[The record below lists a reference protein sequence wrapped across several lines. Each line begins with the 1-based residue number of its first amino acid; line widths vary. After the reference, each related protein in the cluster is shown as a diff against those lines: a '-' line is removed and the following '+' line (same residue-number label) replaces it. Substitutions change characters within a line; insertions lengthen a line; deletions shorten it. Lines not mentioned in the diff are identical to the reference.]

1 MPDVQGVME
10 MMKISLSRL
19 LYRLNIVFVFNL
31 SRVGVK
37 AMFIIST
44 IPWVMR
50 AKVKMV
56 KMYSVYPL
64 SRDLSWGLGSI
75 QRTPCAMCA
84 LIAQI
89 VTPFVRK

>member
-1 MPDVQGVME
+1 

-19 LYRLNIVFVFNL
+19 LYRLNIEFVFNL

-56 KMYSVYPL
+56 KMYYVYTL
-64 SRDLSWGLGSI
+64 SRGLS
-75 QRTPCAMCA
+75 
-84 LIAQI
+84 
-89 VTPFVRK
+89 